1 MAVSAITKLSKM
13 SWPSARDQ
21 TSDKQDLKSPTR
33 SKTSSS
39 TKKESMSPFRIT
51 GYTHSTPEFERLERL
66 NKELI
71 EVVELYLK
79 WVNVVEDPSDTTL
92 KERHELCIELR
103 NKAQGAL
110 AKIKEKA

>member
-1 MAVSAITKLSKM
+1 MGDFAITKPSKT
-13 SWPSARDQ
+13 SWPSARCR
-21 TSDKQDLKSPTR
+21 TSDKQGSKSATR

-66 NKELI
+66 NKDLI

-79 WVNVVEDPSDTTL
+79 WINAVEDPSDTTL
-92 KERHELCIELR
+92 KERHDLCIELR
-103 NKAQGAL
+103 NKAHGTL
-110 AKIKEKA
+110 AKIKEKV

>member
-1 MAVSAITKLSKM
+1 MAVSAITKLSKT

-21 TSDKQDLKSPTR
+21 TSDKQGLKSATR
-33 SKTSSS
+33 PKTSSS

-66 NKELI
+66 NKDLI

-79 WVNVVEDPSDTTL
+79 WINAVEDPSDTTL
-92 KERHELCIELR
+92 KERHDLCIELR
-103 NKAQGAL
+103 NKAHGTL
-110 AKIKEKA
+110 AKIKEKV

>member
-1 MAVSAITKLSKM
+1 MGDFAITKPSKT
-13 SWPSARDQ
+13 SWPYARCR
-21 TSDKQDLKSPTR
+21 TSDKQGSKSATQ

-39 TKKESMSPFRIT
+39 TKKENVSPFRIT

-79 WVNVVEDPSDTTL
+79 WINAVEDPSDTTL
-92 KERHELCIELR
+92 KERHDLCIELR
-103 NKAQGAL
+103 NKAHGTL
-110 AKIKEKA
+110 AKVRNRE

>member
-1 MAVSAITKLSKM
+1 
-13 SWPSARDQ
+13 
-21 TSDKQDLKSPTR
+21 
-33 SKTSSS
+33 
-39 TKKESMSPFRIT
+39 MSPFRIT

-79 WVNVVEDPSDTTL
+79 WVNVVEDPSNTTL

-103 NKAQGAL
+103 NKAQGVL

>member
-1 MAVSAITKLSKM
+1 MGDFVITKLSKT

-21 TSDKQDLKSPTR
+21 TSDKQGSRSATR

-51 GYTHSTPEFERLERL
+51 GYTHSTPEFERLEQL

-92 KERHELCIELR
+92 KERHDLCIELR
-103 NKAQGAL
+103 NKAQGTL
-110 AKIKEKA
+110 AKIKERK

>member
-1 MAVSAITKLSKM
+1 MGDFAITKPSKT
-13 SWPSARDQ
+13 SWSYARCQ
-21 TSDKQDLKSPTR
+21 TSGKQDSKSPTR

-66 NKELI
+66 NKELV

-79 WVNVVEDPSDTTL
+79 WVNAVEDPSDTTL
-92 KERHELCIELR
+92 KERHDLCIQLR
-103 NKAQGAL
+103 NKAHGTL